1 MHTLRCEDFEGYE
14 DEGPGTGL
22 SIYLLLYTGV
32 VWHIYGNWH
41 GDNKNVNTP
50 MPQKRVKSGGCMKI

>member
-1 MHTLRCEDFEGYE
+1 MHTLHCEDFEGYE

-32 VWHIYGNWH
+32 VWHIYGN
-41 GDNKNVNTP
+41 
-50 MPQKRVKSGGCMKI
+50 